1 MVPTDRI
8 CMIVHNNRHFQD
20 LIVKLSQFLSCV
32 CECMCVFV
40 WECMCVRVCVCVFAC
55 VCVCQLGRERAG
67 WCVVAGRLPRQEQQ
81 QPARAGQL
89 TTLPPVSSPVS
100 EPDSWGWDGVVFLR
114 AKYLIKTVRQ
124 PLCRCCD
131 VSKKKTIV
139 KKKNIVVMF
148 NWCFYEYIFF
158 LYFVFEKQ

>member
-1 MVPTDRI
+1 M
-8 CMIVHNNRHFQD
+8 
-20 LIVKLSQFLSCV
+20 IVKLTQFLSCV
-32 CECMCVFV
+32 CECMWVFV
-40 WECMCVRVCVCVFAC
+40 WECMCVRACVCVFAC

-100 EPDSWGWDGVVFLR
+100 EPASWGWDGVVFLR

-139 KKKNIVVMF
+139 NNVVVMF
-148 NWCFYEYIFF
+148 NWCFYEYLCVFF
-158 LYFVFEKQ
+158 CFWKAIMRWIELPMIWT

>member
-1 MVPTDRI
+1 MRLWVY
-8 CMIVHNNRHFQD
+8 V
-20 LIVKLSQFLSCV
+20 
-32 CECMCVFV
+32 CVFV

-100 EPDSWGWDGVVFLR
+100 EPASWGWDGVVFLR

-131 VSKKKTIV
+131 VSEKKTIV
-139 KKKNIVVMF
+139 KKNIVVMF

-158 LYFVFEKQ
+158 YILFLKSNNALNGTIDDLIWRYA